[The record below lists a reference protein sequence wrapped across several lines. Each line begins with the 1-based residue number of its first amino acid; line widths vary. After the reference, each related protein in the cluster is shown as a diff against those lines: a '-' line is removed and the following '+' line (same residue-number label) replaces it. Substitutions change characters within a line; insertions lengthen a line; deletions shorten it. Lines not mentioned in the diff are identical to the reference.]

1 MIPLSLLLGVLSGMR
16 EGSTLDRS
24 ISFVSILT
32 TSVPEFASATFLVA
46 LFVFKLG
53 WLPGT
58 SSMTGGFNPVELIL
72 PVAVLV
78 LYDFGYVT
86 RMTRASMAEVM
97 TSQYIRT
104 AVLKG
109 LPRKTV
115 IVGHALRNAL
125 IAPFTVIVLQLN
137 WLLSGVIVVEVFFAY
152 RGFGKLL
159 YDARHLRRHLPDR
172 GLHAGGGV
180 RRRVLPVHLRRRLHP
195 AQPADQVQLMAS
207 TVATQTPAAPSRL
220 GSFFGALG
228 LLRESPIGMLGAAI
242 LLFWVTMA
250 ILAPVLPLHD
260 PNQAIAPFQKIWATS
275 PKGDFFPLGTD
286 HKGRDILSRLIWGS
300 QRVLIWATLATAV
313 AYVVGM
319 LMGVAAGYLGGWWD
333 EILSFIGNVLLSF
346 PVMVLYIII
355 ISNLGSSGLN
365 IVLAVTFAS
374 APGIMRI
381 VRGLVLDLKTRD
393 YIFAAQTRG
402 ESPWRIM
409 LVELLPNARGPLIV
423 DACLRLGYTVIT
435 IATLGFLGLGLP
447 PPDPDWGQMIAEA
460 VPVGVFAIHAMLI
473 PALAVSSL
481 VLGFNLLADG
491 LREISLK
498 D

>member
-1 MIPLSLLLGVLSGMR
+1 MSTITDITPVTVRRPSRPMR
-16 EGSTLDRS
+16 MVRS
-24 ISFVSILT
+24 I
-32 TSVPEFASATFLVA
+32 
-46 LFVFKLG
+46 
-53 WLPGT
+53 
-58 SSMTGGFNPVELIL
+58 
-72 PVAVLV
+72 
-78 LYDFGYVT
+78 
-86 RMTRASMAEVM
+86 
-97 TSQYIRT
+97 
-104 AVLKG
+104 
-109 LPRKTV
+109 
-115 IVGHALRNAL
+115 
-125 IAPFTVIVLQLN
+125 
-137 WLLSGVIVVEVFFAY
+137 
-152 RGFGKLL
+152 
-159 YDARHLRRHLPDR
+159 
-172 GLHAGGGV
+172 
-180 RRRVLPVHLRRRLHP
+180 
-195 AQPADQVQLMAS
+195 
-207 TVATQTPAAPSRL
+207 
-220 GSFFGALG
+220 G
-228 LLRESPIGMLGAAI
+228 LLRESPVGMIGIFLV
-242 LLFWVTMA
+242 LFWVLMGLSA
-250 ILAPVLPLHD
+250 DLLPIRDPLA
-260 PNQAIAPFQKIWATS
+260 QSAPDLLRPALSHAPDGGMYW
-275 PKGDFFPLGTD
+275 LGTD
-286 HKGRDILSRLIWGS
+286 DKGRDILSRLIWGS
-300 QRVLIWATLATAV
+300 QRVLIWATLATSV

-333 EILSFIGNVLLSF
+333 EVISFAANVLLSF

-409 LVELLPNARGPLIV
+409 LIELLPNARGPLIV

-447 PPDPDWGQMIAEA
+447 PPNPDWGQMIAEA
-460 VPVGVFAIHAMLI
+460 VPVGVFAMHAMLI